1 MFSWIAQGLASI
13 VTSIDEGIA
22 GIGDWISNLGNSIL
36 DGLLVNFEDLSGWI
50 SNLSTNIGSWFGNI
64 GTWFGELGTNIGNWF
79 GSLGDNLGNWLSYLN
94 PSDENFFGI
103 GLISMLSDTLSYLFE
118 PSADITSG
126 LSSVVSSKFGF
137 ISTIQEFVTDIQDML
152 ENLENGSSEL
162 TLDIESEYFEGE
174 VTVFDLSWYSPF
186 KAYGDMV
193 FTGFAYV
200 LFFWRLYKSIPNILS
215 GISSGV
221 DSISKGGGA
230 D

>member
-1 MFSWIAQGLASI
+1 MGSI

-22 GIGDWISNLGNSIL
+22 GIGDWISGLGNSIL
-36 DGLLVNFEDLSGWI
+36 DGLLINFDDLSSWI
-50 SNLSTNIGSWFGNI
+50 TNLGTNIGD
-64 GTWFGELGTNIGNWF
+64 WFGELGTDIGAWF
-79 GSLGDNLGNWLSYLN
+79 GSLGDNLGQWLSYLN
-94 PSDENFFGI
+94 PSNENFFGI

-137 ISTIQEFVTDIQDML
+137 IDTISNFITQIQDML

-174 VTVFDLSWYSPF
+174 VTVFDLSWYAPF

-200 LFFWRLYKSIPNILS
+200 LFFFRLWKQIPNILS

-221 DSISKGGGA
+221 DSISKGGGV